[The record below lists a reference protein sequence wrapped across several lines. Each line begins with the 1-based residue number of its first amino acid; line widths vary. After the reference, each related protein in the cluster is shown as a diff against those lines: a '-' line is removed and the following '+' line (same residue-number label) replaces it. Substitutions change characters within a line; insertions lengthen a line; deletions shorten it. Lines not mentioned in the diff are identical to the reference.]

1 MVDPH
6 IEDVGRSLPTRDPGT
21 CSVGEQVLA
30 ATGPCTAGY
39 DSGFPPDDLPVD
51 QAATSHVTSMVVT
64 VRETALSP
72 EGEAADTIPIVC
84 VQETKLS
91 VIDDFIVM
99 QILGTGFDYVS
110 LLADGTRGGVLVAW
124 RSSLWSGCSFSVR
137 RFSISVRL
145 APVTGGDEWWL
156 TSVYGP
162 ATDLL
167 KPVFLA
173 ELHDLR
179 QVRTGP

>member
-1 MVDPH
+1 MLVWNVRGLNAKSHRDAL
-6 IEDVGRSLPTRDPGT
+6 RSL
-21 CSVGEQVLA
+21 
-30 ATGPCTAGY
+30 
-39 DSGFPPDDLPVD
+39 VD
-51 QAATSHVTSMVVT
+51 VERPS
-64 VRETALSP
+64 
-72 EGEAADTIPIVC
+72 IVC

-110 LLADGTRGGVLVAW
+110 LPADGTRGGVLVAW

-145 APVTGGDEWWL
+145 APFTGGDEWWL

-179 QVRTGP
+179 QVRTGPWLLCGDFNMIYRA

>member
-72 EGEAADTIPIVC
+72 EGEAADTIPDGS
-84 VQETKLS
+84 ETEAAVDARFVTTS
-91 VIDDFIVM
+91 
-99 QILGTGFDYVS
+99 
-110 LLADGTRGGVLVAW
+110 RG
-124 RSSLWSGCSFSVR
+124 S
-137 RFSISVRL
+137 
-145 APVTGGDEWWL
+145 APVDMPEGRTP
-156 TSVYGP
+156 TSP
-162 ATDLL
+162 TTFLQMMA
-167 KPVFLA
+167 KPVDTTALGSTPPVEDVTSPPPPPGVA
-173 ELHDLR
+173 VIWRKRLGAGWLR
-179 QVRTGP
+179 WLPLKMS

>member
-72 EGEAADTIPIVC
+72 EGEAADTIPDGSETEAPVDMPEGRTPTSPTTFLQMMAKPVDTTALGSTPPVEDVTSPRC
-84 VQETKLS
+84 VAVVWRKR
-91 VIDDFIVM
+91 
-99 QILGTGFDYVS
+99 
-110 LLADGTRGGVLVAW
+110 LLAG
-124 RSSLWSGCSFSVR
+124 
-137 RFSISVRL
+137 
-145 APVTGGDEWWL
+145 WL
-156 TSVYGP
+156 RWLP
-162 ATDLL
+162 L
-167 KPVFLA
+167 KMS
-173 ELHDLR
+173 
-179 QVRTGP
+179 